1 MVAAFPQAA
10 AAAATSS
17 TDKTP
22 NLTRPPLLPS
32 GKDQQQN
39 NGSAHIATRKPRG
52 KQVPSRYLSPSP
64 STSTTTTTTTT
75 TTSSSSSSSSSF
87 PKRLPSPL
95 LSRSTNSG
103 TSHTP
108 STTTASPFLSGS
120 KRSQS
125 VDRRR
130 PVTSSRETTPNP
142 QGNAEMSAAT
152 KMLITSTRSLS
163 VSFQGEAFSLPI
175 SKAKSVTPPQNN
187 VARKAT
193 PERRRATTV
202 GDQGENSRPVDH
214 HRWPGRSREG
224 NLKERNQ
231 LLSRSLDCS
240 AVVGCGGDK
249 RVVGS
254 GLMGVKSLQQS
265 MMVGEGRR
273 LSLDLGNIAKQNPDT
288 VSVNESFYTG
298 DLTASDSD
306 SVSSGSTSGVTE
318 IGKWKT
324 GARGIA
330 VSARFWQETN
340 SRMRRLQDPGSP
352 LSTSPGSRMGA
363 SPKAIQSKRFSS
375 DGPLASPRMMAASPI
390 RGATRPA
397 SPGKLWTSSFSSPS
411 RGMSS
416 PSRVRPMSSS
426 TPSILSF
433 SVDLRRGK
441 MGEDRIV
448 DAHMLR
454 LLYNRYLQWRF
465 VNARAD
471 ATFMVQ
477 RLSAEECLKASV
489 SDYLLV
495 SLPLSNSGL
504 FHLTWCPLLRKH
516 MEGKMHPKEL
526 ALAVLPT
533 ETSKNMWNAWVTI
546 SELRHSVTLRR
557 IKLILLRQK
566 LKLTSILKGQI
577 AHLEEWSLLDRDHSS
592 SLEGATEALKASTLR
607 LPVVGKAVADVQ
619 NLKEV
624 VGSAVDVMQA
634 MASSICSLSSKVE
647 DMNSLVAELLNVTAK
662 ERRMLEQ
669 CKGFLS
675 ALAIVQ
681 VMVVSSGYS
690 RISGL
695 FSSPSAYER
704 LYIYEQVKDCSMR
717 THTLQLNRL
726 PTTSSLTTHV

>member
-64 STSTTTTTTTT
+64 STSTTTTTT

-193 PERRRATTV
+193 PERRRATPV

-249 RVVGS
+249 KVVGS

-352 LSTSPGSRMGA
+352 LSTSPGSRMGV

-477 RLSAEECLKASV
+477 RLSAE
-489 SDYLLV
+489 
-495 SLPLSNSGL
+495 
-504 FHLTWCPLLRKH
+504 
-516 MEGKMHPKEL
+516 
-526 ALAVLPT
+526 
-533 ETSKNMWNAWVTI
+533 KNLWNAWVTI

-566 LKLTSILKGQI
+566 LKLTSILKRQI

-592 SLEGATEALKASTLR
+592 SLEGATGALKASTLR
-607 LPVVGKAVADVQ
+607 LPVGGKAVADVQ

-624 VGSAVDVMQA
+624 VGSAADVMQA

-681 VMVVSSGYS
+681 V
-690 RISGL
+690 
-695 FSSPSAYER
+695 
-704 LYIYEQVKDCSMR
+704 KDCSMK

>member
-1 MVAAFPQAA
+1 MVVHTLQQENPEADKSLQG
-10 AAAATSS
+10 TS
-17 TDKTP
+17 
-22 NLTRPPLLPS
+22 PPLLPLLR
-32 GKDQQQN
+32 Q
-39 NGSAHIATRKPRG
+39 RRPPPPPL
-52 KQVPSRYLSPSP
+52 QVLFFQRD
-64 STSTTTTTTTT
+64 
-75 TTSSSSSSSSSF
+75 F
-87 PKRLPSPL
+87 PSPL

-103 TSHTP
+103 PLHTP
-108 STTTASPFLSGS
+108 STTASPFLSGS

-175 SKAKSVTPPQNN
+175 SKAKSVTPPQNI

-193 PERRRATTV
+193 PERRRATPV
-202 GDQGENSRPVDH
+202 GDQGENSRPMDH

-240 AVVGCGGDK
+240 VVVGGGGDK

-254 GLMGVKSLQQS
+254 GFMGVKSLQQS
-265 MMVGEGRR
+265 MMVDEGRR
-273 LSLDLGNIAKQNPDT
+273 LSLDLGNIAKHNPDSI
-288 VSVNESFYTG
+288 SVTESSFTG
-298 DLTASDSD
+298 DLTASDSE

-330 VSARFWQETN
+330 ASARFWQETN
-340 SRMRRLQDPGSP
+340 SRLRRLQDPGSP
-352 LSTSPGSRMGA
+352 LSTSPGSRMGV

-375 DGPLASPRMMAASPI
+375 DGPLASPRMMAASPV
-390 RGATRPA
+390 RGATRSA
-397 SPGKLWTSSFSSPS
+397 SPSKLWTSSSPS

-416 PSRVRPMSSS
+416 PSRVIPMSSS

-441 MGEDRIV
+441 MGENRIV

-477 RLSAEECLKASV
+477 RLSAE
-489 SDYLLV
+489 
-495 SLPLSNSGL
+495 
-504 FHLTWCPLLRKH
+504 
-516 MEGKMHPKEL
+516 
-526 ALAVLPT
+526 
-533 ETSKNMWNAWVTI
+533 KNLWNAWVTV

-557 IKLILLRQK
+557 IKLLLLRQK

-577 AHLEEWSLLDRDHSS
+577 AHLEEWSLLDRGHSS

-607 LPVVGKAVADVQ
+607 LPVVGKAVANIQ
-619 NLKEV
+619 NLKDV

-669 CKGFLS
+669 CKGFLT

-681 VMVVSSGYS
+681 V
-690 RISGL
+690 
-695 FSSPSAYER
+695 
-704 LYIYEQVKDCSMR
+704 KHCSMR

-726 PTTSSLTTHV
+726 PSTSRA

>member
-1 MVAAFPQAA
+1 MVAAFPQ

-32 GKDQQQN
+32 GKDQHQN
-39 NGSAHIATRKPRG
+39 NGSTHIATKKPRG
-52 KQVPSRYLSPSP
+52 RQVPSRYLSPSP
-64 STSTTTTTTTT
+64 SPSTTTTTTTT
-75 TTSSSSSSSSSF
+75 TTSSSF
-87 PKRLPSPL
+87 LPKRLPSPL

-103 TSHTP
+103 PLHTP
-108 STTTASPFLSGS
+108 STTASPFLSGS

-175 SKAKSVTPPQNN
+175 SKAKSVTPPQNI
-187 VARKAT
+187 VSRKAT
-193 PERRRATTV
+193 PERRRATPV
-202 GDQGENSRPVDH
+202 GDQGENSRPMDH

-240 AVVGCGGDK
+240 VVVGGGGDK

-254 GLMGVKSLQQS
+254 GFMGVKSLQQS
-265 MMVGEGRR
+265 MMVDEGRR
-273 LSLDLGNIAKQNPDT
+273 LSLDLGNIAKHNPDSI
-288 VSVNESFYTG
+288 SVTESSFTG
-298 DLTASDSD
+298 DLTASDSE

-330 VSARFWQETN
+330 ASARFWQETN
-340 SRMRRLQDPGSP
+340 SRLRRLQDPGSP
-352 LSTSPGSRMGA
+352 LSTSPGSRMGV

-375 DGPLASPRMMAASPI
+375 DGPLASPRMMAASPV
-390 RGATRPA
+390 RGATRSA
-397 SPGKLWTSSFSSPS
+397 SPSKLWTSTSPS
-411 RGMSS
+411 KGMSS
-416 PSRVRPMSSS
+416 PSRVIPMSSS

-441 MGEDRIV
+441 MGENRIV

-471 ATFMVQ
+471 TTFMVQ
-477 RLSAEECLKASV
+477 RLSAE
-489 SDYLLV
+489 
-495 SLPLSNSGL
+495 
-504 FHLTWCPLLRKH
+504 
-516 MEGKMHPKEL
+516 
-526 ALAVLPT
+526 
-533 ETSKNMWNAWVTI
+533 KNLWNAWVTV

-557 IKLILLRQK
+557 IKLLLLRQK

-577 AHLEEWSLLDRDHSS
+577 AHLEEWSLLDRGHSS

-607 LPVVGKAVADVQ
+607 LPVVGKAVANIQ
-619 NLKEV
+619 NLKDV

-634 MASSICSLSSKVE
+634 MASSICSLSSKVTHSC
-647 DMNSLVAELLNVTAK
+647 NHS
-662 ERRMLEQ
+662 
-669 CKGFLS
+669 
-675 ALAIVQ
+675 
-681 VMVVSSGYS
+681 
-690 RISGL
+690 
-695 FSSPSAYER
+695 
-704 LYIYEQVKDCSMR
+704 YI
-717 THTLQLNRL
+717 
-726 PTTSSLTTHV
+726 